1 MSASVIAQQV
11 RKSDFTRLGDLDRA
25 TFATRGAADYS
36 GVSCVGIDDTAH
48 RRNQTYISSMADL
61 DGYKGCRSRA
71 GQGQGDAGMLCDQL
85 DEHLGGALAEL
96 TCDMA

>member
-1 MSASVIAQQV
+1 M
-11 RKSDFTRLGDLDRA
+11 
-25 TFATRGAADYS
+25 
-36 GVSCVGIDDTAH
+36 GIDDTAH

-71 GQGQGDAGMLCDQL
+71 GQEQGGAGRLCDQL
-85 DEHLGGALAEL
+85 KEHLGGAAIEL

>member
-1 MSASVIAQQV
+1 
-11 RKSDFTRLGDLDRA
+11 
-25 TFATRGAADYS
+25 
-36 GVSCVGIDDTAH
+36 
-48 RRNQTYISSMADL
+48 MADL

-85 DEHLGGALAEL
+85 KEHLDGALTEL